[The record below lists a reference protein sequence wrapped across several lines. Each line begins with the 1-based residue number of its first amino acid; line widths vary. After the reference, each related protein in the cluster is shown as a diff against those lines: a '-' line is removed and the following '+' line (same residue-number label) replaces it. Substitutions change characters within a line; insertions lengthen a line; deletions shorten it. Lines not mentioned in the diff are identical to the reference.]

1 MQDGIET
8 AIWRVLT
15 YGRDPSVT
23 GGLRVGASAADD
35 EEEEEIQYTKDDPEK
50 MYTDASTAP
59 SSDEDNKA

>member
-1 MQDGIET
+1 MRAGWQDC
-8 AIWRVLT
+8 ARQQ
-15 YGRDPSVT
+15 R
-23 GGLRVGASAADD
+23 